1 MCPLTPEQLEEVE
14 KAWADNRAFQAEL
27 NRKRRIERGEL
38 DIEFMP
44 AQDDLPEGHPEYQAE
59 LNEFSRLLHA
69 AGVTFSQSAIALDS
83 IDALGY
89 PVGQFSLALATI
101 VVPAV
106 TTALVAWINKR
117 PGRKIT
123 IKSDGIEVT
132 AEKPE
137 DAEHAFEQAV
147 RLRGEHLP
155 KNLKK

>member
-1 MCPLTPEQLEEVE
+1 MCPLTPEQMAEVE
-14 KAWADNRAFQAEL
+14 RGWAANRAFQAEL

-38 DIEFMP
+38 DIELMP
-44 AQDDLPEGHPEYQAE
+44 SQDDLPEGHPEYQAE
-59 LNEFSRLLHA
+59 LSEFSRSLRD
-69 AGVTFSQSAIALDS
+69 AGVTFSQSAIAFDS

-101 VVPAV
+101 VVPAA
-106 TTALVAWINKR
+106 TTALVAWIKKR

-137 DAEHAFEQAV
+137 DAEHAFEHAV
-147 RLRGEHLP
+147 RLRGEHPP
-155 KNLKK
+155 KNPKK